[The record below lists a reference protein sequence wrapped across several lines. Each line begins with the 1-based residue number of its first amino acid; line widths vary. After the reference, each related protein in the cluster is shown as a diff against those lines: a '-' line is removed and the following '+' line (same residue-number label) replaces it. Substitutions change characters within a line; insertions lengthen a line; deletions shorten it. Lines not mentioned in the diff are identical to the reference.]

1 MERGKQ
7 RVFFFQEDTCARPT
21 KVVEPDVENNCELFI
36 AEREKKLQSIE
47 NLRLKEQLWLVKNGF
62 F

>member
-36 AEREKKLQSIE
+36 AEREKKLQS
-47 NLRLKEQLWLVKNGF
+47 
-62 F
+62 

>member
-1 MERGKQ
+1 M
-7 RVFFFQEDTCARPT
+7 
-21 KVVEPDVENNCELFI
+21 EPDVENNCELFI

-62 F
+62 FLGHTYLYSC